1 MGVESFALRYQDY
14 RQKGTTLFRCRLPVE
29 GIDAAALETNAHR
42 VPPLFQHCKKSYSD
56 EEGQVKCSRV
66 MCFNYHRL

>member
-42 VPPLFQHCKKSYSD
+42 VHGFVIVACT
-56 EEGQVKCSRV
+56 GVKNACRK
-66 MCFNYHRL
+66 N